1 MSIYLDHSATTPV
14 SSRARAAIE
23 EVLTT
28 NYGNPSSLHRMGLN
42 AEKAIKDARKK
53 IAKTL
58 NVSDRAVV
66 FTSGGTEA
74 NNLAIFGAI
83 RQERGRIITTA
94 FEHPSV
100 LTTMN
105 YLEKE
110 GYDVIYLPINN
121 SGHIEIEDL
130 KNALSPETQLVSI
143 MFVNNEIGS
152 IQAIDRIAD
161 ILDSFNLQHQ
171 ARVRFHVDAV
181 QAYGKI
187 PINLKMIK
195 VDALTISAHKIN
207 GLKGSGALI
216 KSDRLDV
223 KARTFGGGQEQGI
236 RPGTEN
242 IIGIVAFG
250 EAAEASYEQM
260 TEHFAHA
267 EKLKQ
272 ALISKLI
279 SIEGIVVNGDEPQ
292 SPYILNLSFEGI
304 KAEVMLHTLEMS
316 GIYVSTGSACHSKK
330 TSQSH
335 VLNAMGLTQ
344 SKIEGAIRIS
354 FGATNTMDEIEIA
367 ADKLLSS
374 YNDLKKLMKRR

>member
-1 MSIYLDHSATTPV
+1 MSIYLDHSATTPISNRV
-14 SSRARAAIE
+14 RTAIE
-23 EVLTT
+23 DVLTT
-28 NYGNPSSLHRMGLN
+28 NFGNPSSLHRMGLN
-42 AEKAIKDARKK
+42 AEKSIKDARKK

-58 NVSDRAVV
+58 KVSDKSVV

-74 NNLAIFGAI
+74 NNLAIFGAL
-83 RQERGRIITTA
+83 RKEKGRIITTA

-100 LTTMN
+100 LTTLN

-110 GYDVIYLPINN
+110 GYDLVYLPLNRM
-121 SGHIEIEDL
+121 GHIEIDDL
-130 KNALSPETQLVSI
+130 RNALSIDTQLVSI

-152 IQAIDRIAD
+152 IQPIDKIANLIEAFNREHHARI
-161 ILDSFNLQHQ
+161 
-171 ARVRFHVDAV
+171 RFHVDAV
-181 QAYGKI
+181 QAYGKL
-187 PINLKMIK
+187 PINLEKMKI
-195 VDALTISAHKIN
+195 DALTISAHKIN

-216 KSDRLDV
+216 KSDRLDI

-250 EAAEASYEQM
+250 EAAEASCEQM
-260 TEHFAHA
+260 TEDFDHA
-267 EKLKQ
+267 KNLKQ
-272 ALISKLI
+272 ALIQKLT
-279 SIEGIVVNGDEPQ
+279 SIEGIDINGEAPQ
-292 SPYILNLSFEGI
+292 SPYILNVSFEGI

-335 VLNAMGLTQ
+335 VLTAMGLKQ

-354 FGATNTMDEIEIA
+354 FGHSNTIDEIDIA